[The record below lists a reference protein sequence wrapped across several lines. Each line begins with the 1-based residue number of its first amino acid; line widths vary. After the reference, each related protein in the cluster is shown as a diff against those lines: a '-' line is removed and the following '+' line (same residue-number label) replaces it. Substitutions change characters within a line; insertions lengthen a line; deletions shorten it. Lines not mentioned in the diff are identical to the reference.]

1 MLALLTTGHA
11 EQTLDQGSTEG
22 DRLAGAGLAAAQHV
36 TALQHLRNRGGLDRE
51 RLLSTH
57 LGQDADNAT
66 PQAQITECGV
76 GDIIGL
82 DGAGLQ
88 TVEHD
93 VLGRYELRRLGA
105 LDVAASRALVTVEVT
120 TGRTV
125 ITLETAALIP
135 VELTTSRT
143 VITIEVTTGRT
154 VITLETAALI
164 PVELTTS
171 RTVITI
177 EVTTGRTVITLE
189 TAALIPVE
197 LTTSRTVITIEVTTR
212 TIITLE
218 TAALIPVELTTS
230 RTLVTLE
237 TVAVIPLGTAVIP
250 LEVTARAVVA
260 AEAAALIAVEL
271 AARWTLV
278 TAEAAAVI
286 ATLTAARG
294 TTIGSLLVAELLAS
308 SPFAALTILGA
319 LLAGIASGLLLGSPA
334 LLGLGR
340 LRLVGVLGRAL

>member
-1 MLALLTTGHA
+1 MLALLAARHA
-11 EQTLDQGSTEG
+11 EQTLHQGRTEG

-36 TALQHLRNRGGLDRE
+36 TALQHLGDGRGLDRE
-51 RLLSTH
+51 RLLSPH
-57 LGQDADNAT
+57 LTQHADDAT
-66 PQAQITECGV
+66 PETQV
-76 GDIIGL
+76 GERHLRDILGL
-82 DGAGLQ
+82 DRAGLKP
-88 TVEHD
+88 VEHD
-93 VLGRYELRRLGA
+93 VLGRDELRRIGT
-105 LDVAASRALVTVEVT
+105 LDVTASRAIVAVEVT

-125 ITLETAALIP
+125 ITIEVTTRTIITLEAAALVP

-143 VITIEVTTGRT
+143 VITIEVTTRT
-154 VITLETAALI
+154 IITLEAAAL
-164 PVELTTS
+164 
-171 RTVITI
+171 
-177 EVTTGRTVITLE
+177 
-189 TAALIPVE
+189 APVE

-286 ATLTAARG
+286 ATLAAARG